1 MHNTKNQYDAHCTKP
16 GCGCDHSR
24 CYKGWVD
31 GDNNTTMPCLY
42 CREELLGR
50 LMRATT
56 AKDRGYP
63 PAAISRIMMNTTSHA

>member
-1 MHNTKNQYDAHCTKP
+1 MGYTPDQYDAHCTKP

-31 GDNNTTMPCLY
+31 TDNNTTLPCLY

-56 AKDRGYP
+56 AKDKGYP
-63 PAAISRIMMNTTSHA
+63 PAAISRIMMNTTSRA

>member
-1 MHNTKNQYDAHCTKP
+1 MHNTKDQYDAHCTKP

-31 GDNNTTMPCLY
+31 TDNNTTMPCLY

-56 AKDRGYP
+56 AKDKGYP
-63 PAAISRIMMNTTSHA
+63 SAAISRIMMNTTSHA

>member
-1 MHNTKNQYDAHCTKP
+1 MHNTKDQYDAHCTKP

-31 GDNNTTMPCLY
+31 TDNNTTMPCLY

-56 AKDRGYP
+56 AKDKGYP

>member
-1 MHNTKNQYDAHCTKP
+1 MHNTKDQYDAHCTKP

-31 GDNNTTMPCLY
+31 SDNNTTMPCLY

-56 AKDRGYP
+56 AKDKGYP